1 MTYDNDRTQH
11 IRSLLSPKV
20 LMDMLYK
27 FKDWSYSGGSQEFYF
42 GVDGLTVMNGRS
54 FAWRVGLYLL
64 SICLFWR
71 WATMMDQRELRER
84 NGQSD
89 SDVKYTGEELGMGE
103 VQTSS
108 SQHECCV
115 CLEAMP
121 QGEQVRILPCRH
133 VFHHEC
139 INGWFNQ
146 YKFTCPMCK
155 MDLKKHLAE
164 RRIASAELDLIT
176 AAPKKTW
183 KHRLWPWGR
192 RIESLNGDQ
201 LIDSG
206 NGIELVGADLELIQE
221 AGVVV

>member
-1 MTYDNDRTQH
+1 
-11 IRSLLSPKV
+11 
-20 LMDMLYK
+20 MLNK

-42 GVDGLTVMNGRS
+42 GIDGLTVMDGRS
-54 FAWRVGLYLL
+54 FTWRVGLYLL
-64 SICLFWR
+64 SICLFWC
-71 WATMMDQRELRER
+71 WATLMDQREQRER
-84 NGQSD
+84 NGQMD
-89 SDVKYTGEELGMGE
+89 DDVKYTGDELGMGE

-115 CLEAMP
+115 CLEVMP

-146 YKFTCPMCK
+146 HKFTCPMCK

-164 RRIASAELDLIT
+164 RRIATAELDLIT
-176 AAPKKTW
+176 GAPKKTW
-183 KHRLWPWGR
+183 VHRLWPWGR
-192 RIESLNGDQ
+192 RIESLNDDL
-201 LIDSG
+201 LIDAPA
-206 NGIELVGADLELIQE
+206 GIELPVGGGDLELIQT